1 LSTGWESSPAAPPVA
16 HHGWLRGH
24 GAFSAC
30 LSLAKKRESGMA
42 TRRGETGFH
51 AIRVLLDHV
60 AQVLHRIAASEV
72 VERSDNRL
80 AVAPGALIL
89 GQR

>member
-1 LSTGWESSPAAPPVA
+1 
-16 HHGWLRGH
+16 
-24 GAFSAC
+24 
-30 LSLAKKRESGMA
+30 MA